1 MASLS
6 DAERRALRGA
16 GGVKVVAVAGGA
28 EAVGMRAGDVILGVG
43 TADVADLKQ
52 FDLVIAKADKSRP
65 LPVTVLRGDW
75 AQFLRIPIV
84 K

>member
-1 MASLS
+1 
-6 DAERRALRGA
+6 
-16 GGVKVVAVAGGA
+16 
-28 EAVGMRAGDVILGVG
+28 MRAGDVILGVG